1 MYCICIVFTN
11 CFSYCIVFVLYFL
24 VFKNTSITGGKGL
37 GWSLSEE
44 TIGFLSWKDLSY
56 YKSPKLS
63 KIEVRTWANKSSPR
77 CSEAGSEVF
86 QAFIF
91 MNTQSRA

>member
-1 MYCICIVFTN
+1 MVIKY
-11 CFSYCIVFVLYFL
+11 
-24 VFKNTSITGGKGL
+24 GARGL
-37 GWSLSEE
+37 GWSLSDWE

-77 CSEAGSEVF
+77 CSEVF